1 MNRRVL
7 CLLLLASSAMAW
19 SAIASRASAQSLPSE
34 IAAVREQV
42 MYANYPDAITAA
54 QALLARTTLSAADR
68 NTVLELLAT
77 AQIANRDTTAA
88 RATLTTLYSRDPG
101 HRLVDPDA
109 SPPVVSAFARARE
122 AAPPPVTVGIEH
134 TSPGTLAS
142 RESPV
147 ITARLTGASD
157 AVSEVRLSYHHSGEP
172 GYTRVVLNRRA
183 DGSWSGRV
191 PVVGSTDAAID
202 VVYYLTAVAPSGT
215 QLTALGSEAEPLSLR
230 IPADVRAPALAVRAD
245 EAPPGGGDVASEPW
259 LWVLVGV
266 VVVGAGVGIGVGVA
280 IGGQG
285 PDPGTLG
292 IVTLSH

>member
-1 MNRRVL
+1 MNKLVL
-7 CLLLLASSAMAW
+7 GLLLLASSAF
-19 SAIASRASAQSLPSE
+19 ASPASAQSITGE

-88 RATLTTLYSRDPG
+88 RETLTTLYARDPG
-101 HRLVDPDA
+101 HRLTDPDA

-122 AAPPPVTVGIEH
+122 AAPTPVTVGIDH
-134 TSPGTLAS
+134 TSPGTLAT

-147 ITARLTGASD
+147 ITVRLTGAAD
-157 AVSEVRLSYHHSGEP
+157 AVSEVRLAYHHSGEP

-183 DGSWSGRV
+183 DGSWSGRI
-191 PVVGSTDAAID
+191 PVVGSTEAAID

-215 QLTALGSEAEPLSLR
+215 QLTARGSEAEPLSLR
-230 IPADVRAPALAVRAD
+230 IPADVRAPSLAVVPD
-245 EAPPGGGDVASEPW
+245 EAPPGGGDIASEPW
-259 LWVLVGV
+259 FWVLMGV

>member
-1 MNRRVL
+1 
-7 CLLLLASSAMAW
+7 
-19 SAIASRASAQSLPSE
+19 
-34 IAAVREQV
+34 
-42 MYANYPDAITAA
+42 
-54 QALLARTTLSAADR
+54 
-68 NTVLELLAT
+68 LAT
-77 AQIANRDTTAA
+77 AQIANRETAA
-88 RATLTTLYSRDPG
+88 ANTTLTTLYSRDPG

-122 AAPPPVTVGIEH
+122 AAPAAVTVGIEH
-134 TSPGTLAS
+134 TSPGTLAT

-147 ITARLTGASD
+147 ITVRLSGAAD

-183 DGSWSGRV
+183 DGTWSGRI
-191 PVVGSTDAAID
+191 PVVGSTEAAID

-215 QLTALGSEAEPLSLR
+215 ELTARGSEAEPLSLR
-230 IPADVRAPALAVRAD
+230 IPADARAPSLAVGPTDAGS
-245 EAPPGGGDVASEPW
+245 GGGDVASEPW

-280 IGGQG
+280 LGGQG

-292 IVTLSH
+292 IITLSH